1 MEFSPYSARRSPDK
15 IWFLCR
21 ARGGSPIEQLIARL
35 DGRARRAT
43 LHVFDWV
50 ETSDVLHNKDRLR
63 HLGGDV
69 YEFKVHRPVPMRY
82 VAFRCDIG
90 WVVAYAVRKPG
101 DAVLRQLI
109 RQTQWLHDEY
119 ERTRP

>member
-1 MEFSPYSARRSPDK
+1 MELSPYSPRQSRDK

-50 ETSDVLHNKDRLR
+50 ETSACPSSKDRLR

-82 VAFRCDIG
+82 VAFRCDVG
-90 WVVAYAVRKPG
+90 WVIAYALRKPG
-101 DAVLRQLI
+101 ETVLRQLM

-119 ERTRP
+119 ERERQ